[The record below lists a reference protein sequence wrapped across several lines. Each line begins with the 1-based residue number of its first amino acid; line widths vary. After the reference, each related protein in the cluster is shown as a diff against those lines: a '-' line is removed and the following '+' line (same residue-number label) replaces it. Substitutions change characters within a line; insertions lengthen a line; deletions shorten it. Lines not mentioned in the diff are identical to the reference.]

1 MLLAV
6 VICMFAF
13 FKIQMLSIFLRPPT
27 FIFHMCLSDGVP
39 SALGF
44 DNWLGPVAPLNV

>member
-13 FKIQMLSIFLRPPT
+13 FKIQMLSIILRSPT

-39 SALGF
+39 SALPLIIGL
-44 DNWLGPVAPLNV
+44 DQWLL